1 MEGEIVVAER
11 LGKISALE
19 KGPEKIASYVLLPGQ
34 LFCDW
39 FDIQDRE
46 SVILLRMFINLSIYG
61 KLAILLMLPF
71 MDFM

>member
-1 MEGEIVVAER
+1 MVITER
-11 LGKISALE
+11 LEKISGIE
-19 KGPEKIASYVLLPGQ
+19 SRTDRIASFILLPGQ

-39 FDIQDRE
+39 LDIQDRE

-71 MDFM
+71 LDFM